1 MALVGPPNSGKSTLF
16 NRLTGLRQKVA
27 NYPGVTVEQR
37 VGRLNGIGRDDLTL
51 IDLPGIYGL
60 DSYSED
66 ARVAVDVLHGEM
78 PGTPA
83 PDAIL
88 LVLDSLQLRR
98 QLMLAAPVLALGLPT
113 LVLLNMS
120 DLMEARGGRVDTL
133 ALAQELGVPVAKI
146 SATRGAGLDSITHF
160 LNRKAEA
167 EQPVPAEGKI
177 ELPVMG
183 NPRSYRQW
191 ATGISTRT
199 KYKAPLSNAWTKRID
214 GVLLHKIWGPLIFL
228 AVVFAVFQVVFSI
241 GQPLSDGFGNLLNA
255 GGDRIGALLGHNW
268 VESLLIDGVWRG
280 VASVLV
286 FLPQIL
292 LLFLF
297 IGVLEDSGYLARAA
311 LIADRVMRSIGLNGK
326 AFIPLL
332 SAYACAVP
340 AIMATRTIENKR
352 DRFAT
357 ILVAPFMTC
366 SARLPIYMLMI
377 AAFIPNTPLLGDL
390 FGLRAAVMLSLY
402 VLGFVAA
409 LGTARLLKSSIL
421 KASSAPFILELPQ
434 YRLPTVRSLSL
445 RLVDRG
451 KVFLRQA
458 GTVILAVTLVLWV
471 LSHVPFHTD
480 LTTSVIG
487 RLGHLI
493 EPAIQPLGFNW
504 KIGIGLL
511 TSVVAREVIVGTLGT
526 LYGADPATQSLGL
539 QAALRHDLTLGG
551 AMAAAWLAG
560 LHYWRFGVPIT
571 VAAGAATLS
580 AAVIAVV
587 FALMPDL
594 NGHLASA
601 VVIACGLAV
610 FAAAMRFDMADPA
623 RVTRKTDIAFW
634 LHLLSAPLIVQPL
647 IFGFLGG
654 LQDLDTRRALGIIA
668 IFLGLGLVAVII
680 DRRAILVSG
689 LAYAGFAFG
698 ALIHRPGSNMKRPP
712 RLFWRWAFSCS
723 P

>member
-1 MALVGPPNSGKSTLF
+1 MSSCCSTETVEIPNEPRVAGKIRTVALVGPPNSGKSTLF

-37 VGRLNGIGRDDLTL
+37 VGRLNGIGRGDLTL

-60 DSYSED
+60 ASYSED
-66 ARVAVDVLHGEM
+66 ARVAIDVLHGEM
-78 PGTPA
+78 PGTPQ

-160 LNRKAEA
+160 LDRKA
-167 EQPVPAEGKI
+167 QPDAPAAAKI

-199 KYKAPLSNAWTKRID
+199 KYKAPLSNEWTKRID
-214 GVLLHKIWGPLIFL
+214 GILLHRIWGPLVFL
-228 AVVFAVFQVVFSI
+228 AVVFAVFQVVFTL
-241 GQPLSDGFGNLLNA
+241 GNPLSDACGNVLYAA
-255 GGDRIGALLGHNW
+255 GDKVAPLLGHGW
-268 VESLLIDGVWRG
+268 FESLAIDGVWRG

-311 LIADRVMRSIGLNGK
+311 LIADRVMRAIGLNGK

-357 ILVAPFMTC
+357 ILVTPFMTC
-366 SARLPIYMLMI
+366 SARLPIYLLMI
-377 AAFIPNTPLLGDL
+377 AAFIPNKPLLGGFL
-390 FGLRAAVMLSLY
+390 GMQAATMLSLY
-402 VLGFVAA
+402 VLGFLAA

-434 YRLPTVRSLSL
+434 YRLPTLRSLSL

-451 KVFLRQA
+451 RIFLRQA
-458 GTVILAVTLVLWV
+458 GTVILAVTVVLWG
-471 LSHVPFHTD
+471 LSHFPAG
-480 LTTSVIG
+480 TTLGESLIG
-487 RLGHLI
+487 RLGHWI
-493 EPAIQPLGFNW
+493 EPAIRPLGFNW

-511 TSVVAREVIVGTLGT
+511 TSVMAREVIVGTLGT
-526 LYGADPATQSLGL
+526 LYGADPTTQSLGL

-551 AMAAAWLAG
+551 AMALVVFFAFALQCTSTIAIVRRETNSWKWPLLQFCYMSALA
-560 LHYWRFGVPIT
+560 Y
-571 VAAGAATLS
+571 VAALAT
-580 AAVIAVV
+580 
-587 FALMPDL
+587 
-594 NGHLASA
+594 N
-601 VVIACGLAV
+601 
-610 FAAAMRFDMADPA
+610 
-623 RVTRKTDIAFW
+623 
-634 LHLLSAPLIVQPL
+634 Q
-647 IFGFLGG
+647 
-654 LQDLDTRRALGIIA
+654 
-668 IFLGLGLVAVII
+668 
-680 DRRAILVSG
+680 AILYFV
-689 LAYAGFAFG
+689 
-698 ALIHRPGSNMKRPP
+698 R
-712 RLFWRWAFSCS
+712 
-723 P
+723 

>member
-1 MALVGPPNSGKSTLF
+1 MSDCCGTTATIEVAVEPRVAGRIRTVALVGPPNSGKSTLF

-37 VGRLNGIGRDDLTL
+37 VGRLNGIGRGDLTL

-66 ARVAVDVLHGEM
+66 ARVAVEVLHGEM
-78 PGTPA
+78 PGTPV
-83 PDAIL
+83 PDAVL

-98 QLMLAAPVLALGLPT
+98 QLMLAAPVLSLGLPT

-146 SATRGAGLDSITHF
+146 SATRGTGLDSITHF
-160 LNRKAEA
+160 LNRKSDPLTNGNGSAGTADAEKVVA
-167 EQPVPAEGKI
+167 AAAAGRI

-199 KYKAPLSNAWTKRID
+199 KYKAPISSEWTKRID
-214 GVLLHKIWGPLIFL
+214 GILLHRLWGPLIFL

-241 GQPLSDGFGNLLNA
+241 GQPLSDAFGDVLNA
-255 GGDRIGALLGHNW
+255 GGDKIGALMGHGW
-268 VESLLIDGVWRG
+268 LESLLIDGVWRG

-377 AAFIPNTPLLGDL
+377 AAFIPNKPLLGDL
-390 FGLRAAVMLSLY
+390 LGLRAAVMLGLY
-402 VLGFVAA
+402 FLGFVAA
-409 LGTARLLKSSIL
+409 LTTARLLKSSIL

-445 RLVDRG
+445 RLMDRG

-458 GTVILAVTLVLWV
+458 GTVILAVTMVLWV
-471 LSHVPFHTD
+471 LSHVPAHAA
-480 LTTSVIG
+480 LGESIIG
-487 RLGHLI
+487 RVGHWI
-493 EPAIQPLGFNW
+493 EPAIRPLGFNW

-511 TSVVAREVIVGTLGT
+511 TSVMAREVIVGTLGT

-551 AMAAAWLAG
+551 AMALVVFFAFALQCTSTLAIVRRETNSWKWPA
-560 LHYWRFGVPIT
+560 LQFVYMGVLAY
-571 VAAGAATLS
+571 VAALAT
-580 AAVIAVV
+580 
-587 FALMPDL
+587 
-594 NGHLASA
+594 N
-601 VVIACGLAV
+601 
-610 FAAAMRFDMADPA
+610 
-623 RVTRKTDIAFW
+623 
-634 LHLLSAPLIVQPL
+634 Q
-647 IFGFLGG
+647 
-654 LQDLDTRRALGIIA
+654 
-668 IFLGLGLVAVII
+668 
-680 DRRAILVSG
+680 AILHFV
-689 LAYAGFAFG
+689 
-698 ALIHRPGSNMKRPP
+698 R
-712 RLFWRWAFSCS
+712 
-723 P
+723 